1 MIEAGNTNAVW
12 ISCVKEFERGIPD
25 FVDANPCNKV
35 RAGRTVEASFGL
47 STRTSWIVNVLRFGD
62 PNHDPSLRGHVG
74 CHPETTESQAGL
86 VEMRRI
92 LVETKENVGMVV

>member
-1 MIEAGNTNAVW
+1 MAVK
-12 ISCVKEFERGIPD
+12 IF
-25 FVDANPCNKV
+25 FVDESGMCAFFVIKWL
-35 RAGRTVEASFGL
+35 RR
-47 STRTSWIVNVLRFGD
+47 LRFGD